1 MCGLCAY
8 PDTSFEFTSRE
19 RVRDCRFI
27 HIQGKAECEME
38 HGGMKAIK
46 KNDRRG
52 TISLFFS
59 EICFQIRSGWI
70 PFVI

>member
-46 KNDRRG
+46 KM
-52 TISLFFS
+52 TEEALFLCFSLK
-59 EICFQIRSGWI
+59 
-70 PFVI
+70 FVSRLGVAGSLL